1 MNITVALKEE
11 INIQLSK
18 SEGGGEMILPFHV

>member
-18 SEGGGEMILPFHV
+18 SEGGAEMVLPFHV